1 MSFWNH
7 IKKFDWLLSGSAILL
22 AVMGLIS
29 IWSSSGSAFTSSDYS
44 NFYKQILFLVVSISA
59 MIGMSFID
67 NRTIRENP
75 IAMFLFYCLCIILLI
90 GVFFLPE
97 IRGIK
102 SWYKIGFFSF
112 DPIEPTKLILVLI
125 LAKYFSSRHVELY
138 KLKHILYSGIYVGI
152 PALLIFLHPE
162 FGSVAIILTVW
173 LSILLISGIRVRHF
187 ILILLAFSVTMTLG
201 WNTILK
207 DYQKER
213 LLGFVTP
220 HEDPLGRNW
229 NQNQAKISVGAGG
242 LLGEGIGNGSQT
254 QYGFLPEPHTDFIF
268 SAIAEEMGFVG
279 VFIILGLFMLF
290 FARALQ
296 IALKAH
302 SNFCRLF
309 ASGIAISIFA
319 QMFINIGMNL
329 GLLPVIGIPL
339 PMVSYGGSNL
349 LFSFIAIGI
358 LQNMKITE
366 S

>member
-1 MSFWNH
+1 VSIWNH
-7 IKKFDWLLSGSAILL
+7 IKKFDWQLSGSAILL
-22 AVMGLIS
+22 VIIGLVS
-29 IWSSSGSAFTSSDYS
+29 IWSSSTSISTSNDYS
-44 NFYKQILFLVVSISA
+44 NLYKQLFFLGVSISA
-59 MIGMSFID
+59 MIGISFID

-75 IAMFLFYCLCIILLI
+75 IAMFLFYCFCIILLF

-102 SWYKIGFFSF
+102 SWYKIGFASF
-112 DPIEPTKLILVLI
+112 DPIEPTKLILILI
-125 LAKYFSSRHVELY
+125 LAKYFSSRHIELY

-152 PALLIFLHPE
+152 PAILIFLHPE
-162 FGSVAIILTVW
+162 FGSVAIILSIW
-173 LSILLISGIRVRHF
+173 LSILLISGIRIRHF
-187 ILILLAFSVTMTLG
+187 ILILIVFSLTLVLG
-201 WNTILK
+201 WNVLLK

-220 HEDPLGRNW
+220 QEDPLGRNW
-229 NQNQAKISVGAGG
+229 NQNQSKISIGAGG
-242 LLGEGIGNGSQT
+242 LFGEGIRNGSQT
-254 QYGFLPEPHTDFIF
+254 QNGFLPEPHTDFIF

-279 VFIILGLFMLF
+279 ICILLGTFMLF
-290 FARALQ
+290 FSRILH
-296 IALKAH
+296 IALNAH

-309 ASGIAISIFA
+309 ASGVAISIFA
-319 QMFINIGMNL
+319 QMFINIAMNL